1 MGGRAAVR
9 HWSVACGAKATR
21 AAAAPAMRKMD
32 FFSCDKTA
40 NGHPQFWR
48 VPIRRPFGPL
58 GGAQVSTPVGGQ
70 PNCKKDYS
78 SPSSSPWLD
87 VGAPPSMDGTPAG
100 GAAFGA
106 PFGDAAGVLAA
117 DRGAAF
123 FTGFL
128 AAARLAGF
136 FAAFRF
142 AGFFAVLAAFFVV
155 FVFLAPF
162 LAFFAFLAAMSQ
174 SLRVGW
180 LLR

>member
-1 MGGRAAVR
+1 MRPGKQGVTLPAILYERSPATVR
-9 HWSVACGAKATR
+9 
-21 AAAAPAMRKMD
+21 
-32 FFSCDKTA
+32 
-40 NGHPQFWR
+40 
-48 VPIRRPFGPL
+48 
-58 GGAQVSTPVGGQ
+58 
-70 PNCKKDYS
+70 KDYS

-106 PFGDAAGVLAA
+106 PLDDAMGVLAA

-155 FVFLAPF
+155 LVFLPP
-162 LAFFAFLAAMSQ
+162 FFAFLAAFFAAIGNS
-174 SLRVGW
+174 SWLR
-180 LLR
+180 